1 MTRTSSSTVLAL
13 APGWRV
19 LGWLLCP
26 LLGAALLWGLEL
38 AAGWVSTLAWFPFQ
52 GPFRLVESIPE
63 PAATLGALGLGAVAG
78 LGLALLG
85 ELDLLSLDIGASGVE
100 LRRGGKSQR
109 FDRGAVGAV
118 FFDGGKLV
126 LLGTGGDELARESS
140 DLSKAR
146 VRAAFEDHGYPW
158 HADGDPYREDYR
170 LWVEGTPEL
179 SDRAN
184 ALLRA
189 RKVALAKDQG
199 DEVKELRR
207 ELVKA
212 GVFVRE
218 EKKRQYWRTSPGR
231 QR

>member
-1 MTRTSSSTVLAL
+1 MTRTSSTSTVVAT
-13 APGWRV
+13 ARGWRV

-26 LLGAALLWGLEL
+26 VLGAALCWGLKL
-38 AAGWVSTLAWFPFQ
+38 AAGWVTTLAWFPFQ
-52 GPFRLVESIPE
+52 GPFRLVASIPE
-63 PAATLGALGLGAVAG
+63 PAATFGALGLGAVAG
-78 LGLALLG
+78 LVLAFLG
-85 ELDLLSLDIGASGVE
+85 DLDLLSLDVGPDGVALTRAGE
-100 LRRGGKSQR
+100 TQR

-126 LLGTGGDELARESS
+126 LLGTRGDELAREST
-140 DLSKAR
+140 DLGKQR
-146 VRAAFEDHGYPW
+146 VRAAFEQHGYPW
-158 HADGDPYREDYR
+158 HADGDPYRENYR

-189 RKVALAKDQG
+189 RQEALAKDRG

-218 EKKRQYWRTSPGR
+218 EKKRQYWRTAPG
-231 QR
+231 

>member
-1 MTRTSSSTVLAL
+1 MTRTSSSTVVAL
-13 APGWRV
+13 ARGWRV

-26 LLGAALLWGLEL
+26 LLGAALLWGLKL
-38 AAGWVSTLAWFPFQ
+38 AAGWVATLTWFPFQ
-52 GPFRLVESIPE
+52 GPFELVASIPE
-63 PAATLGALGLGAVAG
+63 PAATLGALGIGAVGG
-78 LGLALLG
+78 LVLAFLG
-85 ELDLLSLDIGASGVE
+85 ELDLLSLELDATGVV
-100 LRRGGKSQR
+100 LTRGGESQR
-109 FDRGAVGAV
+109 FERAAVGAV

-126 LLGTGGDELARESS
+126 LVGTAGDELARESS
-140 DLSKAR
+140 DLPKQR
-146 VRAAFEDHGYPW
+146 VRAAFEQHGFPW

-189 RKVALAKDQG
+189 RKEALTKDQG

-218 EKKRQYWRTSPGR
+218 EKKRQYWRTSPG
-231 QR
+231 